1 METIL
6 TACVMMNGKIPL
18 FCKRHGDGIFIAGK
32 IYGTYIDRRRQGF
45 WTDSGRFLN
54 RKEAMDLAKKNG
66 QLIKVDKSGNLIDY
80 SDREELHSE
89 DLR

>member
-18 FCKRHGDGIFIAGK
+18 FCKRHWDWIFVAGK
-32 IYGTYIDRRRQGF
+32 IYWTYICRERQWF
-45 WTDSGRFLN
+45 WTNDCRFLN

-66 QLIKVDKSGNLIDY
+66 QLIKIDNSWNLIDY